1 MATPDPDCNNPLP
14 CDFCN
19 HHTALLYCPPDSA
32 NLCLLCDRHV
42 HSANLLSLNHL
53 RSLICHNCSAQP
65 VSVRCATDNLM
76 LCRDCDHDAHG
87 TCSASAAHDRTPVQ
101 GFSGCPS
108 ALELASIWGFD
119 LRDEK
124 SSDRRWNQEL
134 TMPTLEPWFYEMSVR
149 DVNVMEPC
157 ESSSHGKKKQNHGSG
172 RYKQV
177 LYKQLVELMKRNFM
191 GDVADD
197 YDGGEIENPVQ
208 NAAANAN
215 VLAAR
220 QEVMQPQQQM
230 QTPESNRIADGT
242 GDMLWN
248 ANRNDQTPQ
257 IWDFKLEGQWGEDEI
272 ETQSEEVGYGGSDAA
287 DFMIKNFNQL
297 MEETCLSAELLGDAC
312 HLNYMDSINI
322 NWSSPGAGASTS
334 ESNNNQPI
342 PRPIG
347 YGSSKE
353 ARAEADVELLARN
366 RGKAMQRYKEKK
378 KTRRYDKHIRYES
391 RKARADTRKRVKG
404 RFVKATE
411 SPDV

>member
-1 MATPDPDCNNPLP
+1 MATPQPPPQPDCNYTPLP

-19 HHTALLYCPPDSA
+19 HQSALLLCPADSA
-32 NLCLLCDRHV
+32 NLCFLCDRHV

-53 RSLICHNCSAQP
+53 RSLLCHNCCAQP
-65 VSVRCATDNLM
+65 VSVRCATDYLM
-76 LCRDCDHDAHG
+76 LCPDCDYDAHG
-87 TCSASAAHDRTPVQ
+87 ASSASTAHHRTPVQ

-108 ALELASIWGFD
+108 ALELASVWGFD

-134 TMPTLEPWFYEMSVR
+134 TMPIVQPRFYEMSVR

-172 RYKQV
+172 KYKQV
-177 LYKQLVELMKRNFM
+177 LYKQLVELMKRDFM

-208 NAAANAN
+208 NAEANAN

-220 QEVMQPQQQM
+220 QEVMQP
-230 QTPESNRIADGT
+230 ESNRIADGA

-248 ANRNDQTPQ
+248 ANRNDIQTPQ

-272 ETQSEEVGYGGSDAA
+272 ETQSA

-312 HLNYMDSINI
+312 HLNYDMDSINI
-322 NWSSPGAGASTS
+322 NWISPGATTS
-334 ESNNNQPI
+334 ESNNQPI
-342 PRPIG
+342 PRPKG
-347 YGSSKE
+347 NGSSNE
-353 ARAEADVELLARN
+353 AVFMARAAAPCEADLELLARN
-366 RGKAMQRYKEKK
+366 RGNAMQRYKEKK